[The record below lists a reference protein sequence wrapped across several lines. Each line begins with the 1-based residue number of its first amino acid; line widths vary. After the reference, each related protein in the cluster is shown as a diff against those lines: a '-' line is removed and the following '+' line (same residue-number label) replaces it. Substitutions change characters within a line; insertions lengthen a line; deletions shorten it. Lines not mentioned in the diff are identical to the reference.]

1 MKRRSRKGRGSARRP
16 DKNQETVLG
25 RVIGRQGPVFMV
37 ETEEEARL
45 ACVAR
50 GKGKRS
56 VVGDLVR
63 FIDHADTDLARG
75 LIIDHE
81 PRESELIRADAL
93 GRRAQAIAANLDR
106 IFVVVA
112 NEPPLREGLI
122 DRYLVT
128 AEAQGLETHIV
139 FNKVDLIAEDPDAI
153 AEIGHRL
160 AAYPPLGYPV
170 HFVSAATGHG
180 IAELR
185 DALAD
190 QCSIFV
196 GHSGVGK
203 TSLLNVLCPGLA
215 EPVNVL
221 SAASGRGQHT
231 TTTAQMYRLDNGGE
245 VIDSPGIRSF
255 GLWGMP
261 TEDVRLYFVE
271 FNEIS
276 DECRF
281 SDCQHIREPKCA
293 VLAALEEGAIS
304 EVRYA
309 SYLRIRDSLDAPD
322 PRL

>member
-1 MKRRSRKGRGSARRP
+1 MSRRARKGRSSSRKGPQDQA
-16 DKNQETVLG
+16 TATG

-37 ETEEEARL
+37 EAGDEEIT
-45 ACVAR
+45 CVAR
-50 GKGKRS
+50 GKGKRA
-56 VVGDLVR
+56 VVGDVVR
-63 FIDHADTDLARG
+63 FIDNADTDLARG
-75 LIIDHE
+75 VITEHE

-139 FNKVDLIAEDPDAI
+139 FNKVDLIADDPEAI
-153 AEIGHRL
+153 ADVGQRL

-180 IAELR
+180 IAELQA
-185 DALAD
+185 ALAD

-203 TSLLNVLCPGLA
+203 TSLLNALCPGLT

-261 TEDVRLYFVE
+261 AEDVRLYFVE
-271 FNEIS
+271 FNELS

-281 SDCQHIREPKCA
+281 SDCQHISEPKCA

-304 EVRYA
+304 AVRYA
-309 SYLRIRDSLDAPD
+309 SYLRIRESLSAPD